1 MNILR
6 SLTVIGPATDS
17 SSGLRVRLTKVPGY
31 VCPPWANSGQ
41 RTLVIAHCNRNWF
54 PHQRNQDTLAGIRTA
69 PALTRRTAVM
79 NGLPPPPPFQPPF
92 PPQGFPPP
100 QGPPPGPPPG
110 LPPGPPPGPRN
121 WFGTGPKIAVA
132 VIAIGV
138 AVGAL
143 WAGLTFNSAGG
154 QNQTTQSPATAQNAS
169 DQKVQ
174 LEPTSSAGTNPFMS
188 SVGQDQ
194 SGVAQPVSTGG
205 AFSGD
210 TPGLFGA
217 SGEAPSCDAMS
228 LLANLRTDAIKARAW
243 ADAVGIVVPD
253 IPAYVATL
261 NPVVLRADTEVT
273 AYGYD
278 AEDATFLAYPAVLQA
293 GTAVFVNGLGE
304 PRVKCFSG
312 KPLGEP
318 LVIRDA
324 IYVGPRWGRFY
335 PYSVVFVKP
344 APVVIKTI
352 TVIDVH
358 SGRSGSRACRGN
370 FAGGNGF
377 CSVHGDSPKCG
388 GDRSHHDNDNNHD
401 NGKNNHDNGKNNHD
415 NGKNNHDNDKNN
427 QQDNQQNND
436 KNNQQNNDKNNQQDN
451 QQDNDKNNQQNND
464 KNNQQDNQ
472 QDNDKNNQQNND
484 KNNDKNN
491 QQNNDKNN
499 QQNNDK
505 NNDKNNHDLPP
516 GATTSGGDHRWRDH
530 GERDHG

>member
-154 QNQTTQSPATAQNAS
+154 QNQTTQSPATAQNA
-169 DQKVQ
+169 
-174 LEPTSSAGTNPFMS
+174 
-188 SVGQDQ
+188 
-194 SGVAQPVSTGG
+194 
-205 AFSGD
+205 
-210 TPGLFGA
+210 
-217 SGEAPSCDAMS
+217 
-228 LLANLRTDAIKARAW
+228 
-243 ADAVGIVVPD
+243 
-253 IPAYVATL
+253 
-261 NPVVLRADTEVT
+261 
-273 AYGYD
+273 
-278 AEDATFLAYPAVLQA
+278 
-293 GTAVFVNGLGE
+293 
-304 PRVKCFSG
+304 
-312 KPLGEP
+312 
-318 LVIRDA
+318 
-324 IYVGPRWGRFY
+324 
-335 PYSVVFVKP
+335 
-344 APVVIKTI
+344 
-352 TVIDVH
+352 
-358 SGRSGSRACRGN
+358 
-370 FAGGNGF
+370 
-377 CSVHGDSPKCG
+377 
-388 GDRSHHDNDNNHD
+388 
-401 NGKNNHDNGKNNHD
+401 
-415 NGKNNHDNDKNN
+415 HDNDKNN
-427 QQDNQQNND
+427 QQNNEKKNHHDNQQNND
-436 KNNQQNNDKNNQQDN
+436 KNNQQNNDKNNHHD
-451 QQDNDKNNQQNND
+451 
-464 KNNQQDNQ
+464 
-472 QDNDKNNQQNND
+472 
-484 KNNDKNN
+484 
-491 QQNNDKNN
+491 
-499 QQNNDK
+499 
-505 NNDKNNHDLPP
+505 NHDLPP